1 MFIRQFKMEKLL
13 IFTIIGI
20 FLISFAYSFT
30 TIESKEKI
38 VYVNQTVYKTI
49 IDIPVIYKLERT
61 LSQIKEDTNIENG
74 NCLSYAL
81 YYKEYLNNNYPMLDV
96 RKIDLAGI
104 CKIGTIE
111 CKDSEGTR
119 HTYLIVN
126 GWGGECILDQHE
138 LKCIQVV
145 K

>member
-1 MFIRQFKMEKLL
+1 MKKLL

-20 FLISFAYSFT
+20 FLISFDYSFT
-30 TIESKEKI
+30 TIEPKEKI
-38 VYVNQTVYKTI
+38 VYVNQTI
-49 IDIPVIYKLERT
+49 EIDIPVIYKLERT

-74 NCLSYAL
+74 DCLSYAL

-96 RKIDLAGI
+96 RKIDSAGI
-104 CKIGTIE
+104 CKVGMTE

>member
-1 MFIRQFKMEKLL
+1 MEKYI

-30 TIESKEKI
+30 MIEPKEKI
-38 VYVNQTVYKTI
+38 VYVNQTI
-49 IDIPVIYKLERT
+49 EIDVPLIYKLEKT
-61 LSQIKEDTNIENG
+61 LSQIKEDTNIEDG
-74 NCLSYAL
+74 DCLSYTL

-96 RKIDLAGI
+96 RKIDSAGI

-111 CKDSEGTR
+111 CGDSEGTR

-126 GWGGECILDQHE
+126 GWGGECILDQHK
-138 LKCIQVV
+138 LKCIQVA

>member
-1 MFIRQFKMEKLL
+1 MEKYI

-30 TIESKEKI
+30 MIEPKEKI
-38 VYVNQTVYKTI
+38 VYVNQTVE
-49 IDIPVIYKLERT
+49 IDVPTIYKLEKT
-61 LSQIKEDTNIENG
+61 LSQITEDTNIEDG
-74 NCLSYAL
+74 DCLSYAL
-81 YYKEYLNNNYPMLDV
+81 YYKEYLNENYPMLDV

-111 CKDSEGTR
+111 CGDSEGTR

-126 GWGGECILDQHE
+126 GWGGECILDQHN

>member
-1 MFIRQFKMEKLL
+1 MEKYI

-30 TIESKEKI
+30 MIEPKEKI
-38 VYVNQTVYKTI
+38 VYVNQTVE
-49 IDIPVIYKLERT
+49 IDVPTIYKLEKT
-61 LSQIKEDTNIENG
+61 LSQITEDTNIEDG
-74 NCLSYAL
+74 DCLSYAL

>member
-1 MFIRQFKMEKLL
+1 MKKLL

-30 TIESKEKI
+30 TIEPKEKI
-38 VYVNQTVYKTI
+38 VYVNQTVE
-49 IDIPVIYKLERT
+49 IDVPTIYKLEKT
-61 LSQIKEDTNIENG
+61 LSQITEDTNIEDG
-74 NCLSYAL
+74 DCLSYAL

-111 CKDSEGTR
+111 CGDSEGTR